1 MDQDL
6 DPDEAFP
13 DVRSGARTAL
23 IVTVIL
29 AIIYGVTFSIMCSST
44 RAGTLDLWA
53 SLGLGGALLLL
64 SYIDLR
70 TGLLPDILTWPLVA
84 FGLGYATHQGV
95 LLVSLVGAVMGYALI
110 AGIGLF
116 WRRAKGYEGIGLG
129 DAKLLAA
136 GGAWVGAYG
145 LPIVLLIA
153 SGAGLIAALIAAQRT
168 RLSHEK
174 AAIVFGPCLALGVWV
189 VWCGLTLP
197 VIEM

>member
-1 MDQDL
+1 MDQDV
-6 DPDEAFP
+6 DPDDAFP
-13 DVRSGARTAL
+13 DVRSSARTAL

-29 AIIYGVTFSIMCSST
+29 AMIYGAMFSMIGSSS
-44 RAGTLDLWA
+44 RSGALDLWV
-53 SLGLGGALLLL
+53 SLGLGGALLML

-84 FGLGYATHQGV
+84 FGLGYAAHEGFLV
-95 LLVSLVGAVMGYALI
+95 LALAGAVMGYALI

-153 SGAGLIAALIAAQRT
+153 SGTGLIAALIAAQRA
-168 RLSHEK
+168 RSSPEK
-174 AAIVFGPCLALGVWV
+174 SAIVFGPCLALGIWG
-189 VWCGLTLP
+189 VWCGLALP
-197 VIEM
+197 IVET

>member
-1 MDQDL
+1 MDQDVE
-6 DPDEAFP
+6 PDETFP
-13 DVRSGARTAL
+13 DVRSSAGTAL
-23 IVTVIL
+23 IATVIL
-29 AIIYGVTFSIMCSST
+29 ALIYGTSFSVFGSASRT
-44 RAGTLDLWA
+44 GVLDLWV

-84 FGLGYATHQGV
+84 FGLGYAAHEGI
-95 LLVSLVGAVMGYALI
+95 LVVALGGAVIGYALI

-136 GGAWVGAYG
+136 GGAWIGAYG

-153 SGAGLIAALIAAQRT
+153 SGTGLIAALIMAQRS
-168 RLSHEK
+168 RLFDDR
-174 AAIVFGPCLALGVWV
+174 AAIVFGPCLALGIWG
-189 VWCGLTLP
+189 VWCGLSLP
-197 VIEM
+197 IV